1 MCAATVTNVPSDY
14 DIYALA
20 ALRYV
25 AEGSEPTKTAPTSN
39 DWSDSN
45 NNETEC
51 TDFPDSSIVPYEPED
66 APTDVFD
73 TAILVCGIWI

>member
-1 MCAATVTNVPSDY
+1 MCSASIANVPSDY

-25 AEGSEPTKTAPTSN
+25 AEGSNATTTTPTSS

-45 NNETEC
+45 NDESEC
-51 TDFPDSSIVPYEPED
+51 TDFDDSNIVPYVSKD
-66 APTDVFD
+66 APTDILD
-73 TAILVCGIWI
+73 TAILVGRN